1 MRAEPVLLA
10 AGSALCLAALCTVLI
25 APAAALTGWLAAAV
39 AAAAL
44 PTGALAFL
52 LLMRLVP
59 GSWGEAMRLSA
70 EAAVLLTPATLLLF
84 LPVLLGVRWIYPWAA
99 APPPGFRGALLAP
112 VPFIVLAL
120 ARFALVLVIGR
131 RMRARRRTTA
141 TAAIGLL
148 LLGFLTLPVSS
159 QWLMSLAPDFTSGA
173 FGLQFLAR
181 ELVIAW
187 SALLLLRLSV
197 GRTPPQPGV
206 LGGVLLALLVGWGY
220 LAFMTFLVGWSSN
233 LPEQVGW
240 FAGRSGGWDAAEIA
254 FSLLAA
260 LPAALLAS
268 DGIRRS
274 PRRLRPLA
282 VLTLIGQLVE
292 LGWTALPGTG
302 AWGLVGYVAALAGI
316 ACLAAVALPRALRR
330 RISERTS

>member
-1 MRAEPVLLA
+1 MRAKPVLLA
-10 AGSALCLAALCTVLI
+10 AGTALCLAALAMVLI
-25 APAAALTGWLAAAV
+25 APTAALTGWLAAAV
-39 AAAAL
+39 AATAL
-44 PTGALAFL
+44 PSGALAFV

-70 EAAVLLTPATLLLF
+70 ETAVLLAPSTLLLF
-84 LPVLLGVRWIYPWAA
+84 VPVLIGLWWIYPWAA
-99 APPPGFRGALLAP
+99 TPAPGFRGAMLAPIPFILLA
-112 VPFIVLAL
+112 LT
-120 ARFALVLVIGR
+120 RFALGIEVGR

-148 LLGFLTLPVSS
+148 LLGFLTLPVST

-187 SALLLLRLSV
+187 SALLLLRLAI

-240 FAGRSGGWDAAEIA
+240 FAARSGVWDAAEIA
-254 FSLLAA
+254 FALLAA
-260 LPAALLAS
+260 IPVALLAS

-274 PRRLRPLA
+274 ARWLRPLA
-282 VLTLIGQLVE
+282 ALALLGQLVE

-302 AWGLVGYVAALAGI
+302 PWGLAAYLAALAGI
-316 ACLAAVALPRALRR
+316 VCLAVAALPHALHR
-330 RISERTS
+330 RIGKRIA